1 MICNDCGWDR
11 TVQHTHGNGTKQD
24 GQGATCTVNG
34 WKDYYKCSCGKIY
47 TDAACTNE
55 ITSFEEW
62 KNGDGKIAAVHSY
75 GDLIAKVDA
84 TCSATGMQAH
94 FECSVCHTLFDAD
107 KAVKTENELTIAIDA
122 NAHTYGAWTSN
133 GDGTHTRVCSLNA
146 EHKENGNCAGG
157 TATCIEK
164 AVCAT
169 CNTAY
174 GNTTDEHSYGAW
186 TSNGDGTHT
195 RVCSLNAEHKENG
208 NCAGGTAT
216 CTEKA
221 VCTTCNTAY
230 GNIAAHTDSDS
241 NGKCDA
247 CEYQMS
253 TTPNNP
259 NNTPDNPNNTP
270 DDPREDKDGLGAGAI
285 VGIVIGS
292 VAVAG
297 TGGFALFWFVIK
309 KKSFADL
316 KGSVKKLFRKKKSL
330 GSEPD
335 STDNN
340 A

>member
-62 KNGDGKIAAVHSY
+62 KNGDGKIEADHSY

-122 NAHTYGAWTSN
+122 NAHTYG
-133 GDGTHTRVCSLNA
+133 V
-146 EHKENGNCAGG
+146 
-157 TATCIEK
+157 
-164 AVCAT
+164 
-169 CNTAY
+169 
-174 GNTTDEHSYGAW
+174 W

-221 VCTTCNTAY
+221 VCATCNTAY
-230 GNIAAHTDSDS
+230 GNTVAHSHGSEWKTDANEHWNECACGDKANKAAHTDSNND
-241 NGKCDA
+241 GKCDT

-253 TTPNNP
+253 TTPNTPDNP

-270 DDPREDKDGLGAGAI
+270 DDPNEDKDGLGAGAI

-297 TGGFALFWFVIK
+297 VGGFALFWFVIK
-309 KKSFADL
+309 KKTWAEFLAI
-316 KGSVKKLFRKKKSL
+316 FKKK
-330 GSEPD
+330 
-335 STDNN
+335 
-340 A
+340 